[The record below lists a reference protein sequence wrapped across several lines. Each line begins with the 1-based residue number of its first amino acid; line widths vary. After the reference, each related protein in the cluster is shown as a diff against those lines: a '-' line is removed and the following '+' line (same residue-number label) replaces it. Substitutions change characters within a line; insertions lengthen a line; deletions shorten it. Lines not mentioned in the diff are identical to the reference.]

1 MTGAINLG
9 IIGAGRI
16 GRVHAGNLVSRIPG
30 ANLLA
35 VADVVQE
42 AAEKLAADFQI
53 PKVFQDYRHILDDKT
68 IDAVLVCSSTET
80 HSEMI
85 IAAAAVG
92 KHVFCEKPIDHHLG
106 RVDRVLSEV
115 EQAGVKLQIGFNRRF
130 DPDFRRVRDVISD
143 GGIGVP
149 HIVRITSRDPEP
161 PAMTY
166 IKDSGGMF
174 LDMTIHDFDMA
185 RFLID
190 SEVDEVFAAGSAMAN
205 PQIREFG
212 DIDTAIITLHY
223 SNGVIGAID
232 NSRQAVYGY
241 DQRVEVFGSKGVVVV
256 SNNTP
261 DTAVVSDKS
270 GVHSARPLFFFVER
284 YLESYIE
291 EMKEFLDCI
300 QKDVAPPVIGN
311 DGRIAVVM
319 GLAAQKSLREHRP
332 VQLSEID
339 SEL

>member
-30 ANLLA
+30 ANLVA

-68 IDAVLVCSSTET
+68 IEAVLVCSSTET
-80 HSEMI
+80 HSEMV

-92 KHVFCEKPIDHHLG
+92 KHVFCEKPIDFHLG

-130 DPDFRRVRDVISD
+130 DSDFRRVRDVVSNGD
-143 GGIGVP
+143 IGVP

-190 SEVDEVFAAGSAMAN
+190 SEVDEVFAAGGVMVN

-212 DIDTAIITLHY
+212 DIDTAIITLRY

-232 NSRQAVYGY
+232 NSLCCLLAPLIISGMSSFTYPSCFIPEGAPTFFISLINSLGRLSAVGLLMALP
-241 DQRVEVFGSKGVVVV
+241 F
-256 SNNTP
+256 NNSATLMCF
-261 DTAVVSDKS
+261 S
-270 GVHSARPLFFFVER
+270 GLT
-284 YLESYIE
+284 SY
-291 EMKEFLDCI
+291 
-300 QKDVAPPVIGN
+300 VN
-311 DGRIAVVM
+311 
-319 GLAAQKSLREHRP
+319 
-332 VQLSEID
+332 
-339 SEL
+339 